1 MADTLFWEND
11 RVMLLDQTKLPV
23 EQVYLACEDYRAVA
37 AAIQGM
43 VVRGAPAIGVA
54 AAMGIALGALRIKA
68 GGYPDF
74 RRQFE
79 EICGDFAKTR
89 PTAVNLFWAIDHM
102 KRLVDAHGD
111 SSVESLQGL
120 LKEEAIR
127 MAGEDISINRRI
139 GAMGRELISN
149 GDTVMTHCNAGAL
162 ATAGYGTALGV
173 IRAAHEEGKKIAV
186 FACETRPYLQG
197 ARLTAWELKESGI
210 PVTVITDSMA
220 GHAMRTKSIALV
232 ITGADCVCANGDVAN
247 KIGTYSLAILAR
259 EHGIPFYV
267 AAPLSTINMRR
278 KTGADVSIEE
288 RSPREITHFGE
299 KRIVPEGVNVW
310 NPAFDITPA
319 KYLSGLVT
327 EKGIIRKP
335 YKRNLTRLA
344 GARQ

>member
-1 MADTLFWEND
+1 MADTIFWEND

-111 SSVESLQGL
+111 SSVGSLQGM

-139 GAMGRELISN
+139 GVMGKELISN

-220 GHAMRTKSIALV
+220 GHAMRTKKIALV

-247 KIGTYSLAILAR
+247 KIGTYALAVLAR

-335 YKRNLTRLA
+335 YKRNLALLA

>member
-1 MADTLFWEND
+1 MIKTICWENE
-11 RVMLLDQTKLPV
+11 RVMLLDQTRLPL
-23 EQVYLACEDYRAVA
+23 EQVYLACEDYREVA
-37 AAIQGM
+37 GAIKRM

-54 AAMGIALGALRIKA
+54 AAMGIALGATQITA
-68 GGYPDF
+68 GRYQDF
-74 RRQFE
+74 RQQFE
-79 EICGDFAKTR
+79 NICREFAETR
-89 PTAVNLFWAIDHM
+89 PTAVNLFWAIERM
-102 KRLVDAHGD
+102 KRLVNIHSNG
-111 SSVESLQGL
+111 SVEALKML

-127 MAGEDISINRRI
+127 MGEDDISINRKI
-139 GAMGRELISN
+139 GEMGRDLISD
-149 GDTVMTHCNAGAL
+149 GETVLTHCNAGAL

-173 IRAAHEEGKKIAV
+173 IRAAHEQGKKVAV

-197 ARLTAWELKESGI
+197 ARLTAWELKEIGI

-220 GHAMRTKSIALV
+220 GHAMRTKGIALV

-335 YKRNLTRLA
+335 YKRNLAHLA

>member
-1 MADTLFWEND
+1 
-11 RVMLLDQTKLPV
+11 
-23 EQVYLACEDYRAVA
+23 
-37 AAIQGM
+37 
-43 VVRGAPAIGVA
+43 
-54 AAMGIALGALRIKA
+54 
-68 GGYPDF
+68 
-74 RRQFE
+74 
-79 EICGDFAKTR
+79 
-89 PTAVNLFWAIDHM
+89 M

-127 MAGEDISINRRI
+127 MAGEDISINHRI

-173 IRAAHEEGKKIAV
+173 IRAAHEEGKTIAV

-197 ARLTAWELKESGI
+197 ARLTAWELKASGI

-220 GHAMRTKSIALV
+220 GHAMRTKKIALV

-247 KIGTYSLAILAR
+247 KIGTYSLAVLAR

-288 RSPREITHFGE
+288 RSPREITHFVE

-335 YKRNLTRLA
+335 YKRNLARLA
-344 GARQ
+344 GAQQ